1 MCFHTLDGRFFDCVE
16 EASCTLQRVG
26 MVEEFVFVRPFERDC
41 AVARLDNS
49 NLLPETSCRE
59 TSVELAL

>member
-1 MCFHTLDGRFFDCVE
+1 MASKKRFMHTTVWGL
-16 EASCTLQRVG
+16 
-26 MVEEFVFVRPFERDC
+26 VEEFVFVRPFERGC

-59 TSVELAL
+59 ASVDLAL